1 MPSANILCTILETTY
16 GVNGLQTDALYIGWA
31 VDRALD
37 MPDTHNLFDVKIAQ
51 EAESKAVAPGQNA
64 VRPRLRSPPVL
75 ITYDK
80 HAV

>member
-37 MPDTHNLFDVKIAQ
+37 MPDTHNLFDVKIALKKLNQ
-51 EAESKAVAPGQNA
+51 K
-64 VRPRLRSPPVL
+64 RTRLGKMPFVPAYGHRL
-75 ITYDK
+75 F
-80 HAV
+80 